1 MSGSLK
7 GRTIVITRSR
17 KQAETFARTLERV
30 GAKVVALPTIE
41 IVDPES
47 WDDVDDS
54 IRQLAEGRFDWVAF
68 TSANGVER
76 FFARLRSVPADAFKD
91 VRVAAVGVATQ
102 RAVEAGGL
110 TVDLVP
116 GFHTAETL
124 AAELGDGG
132 GSILLPR
139 AADVPGEMVEILTGN
154 GWDVREVTVYRNVP
168 ASDEDPAVDA
178 VRKGRYDAVTFT
190 SASTVKGFVGM
201 LGVPDELGEGTEPS
215 KQLVACI
222 GPVTAKAC
230 SDLGMRVDVIAE
242 EHSSPGLVDALIG
255 RFGGTIGG

>member
-1 MSGSLK
+1 MSNSLK

-47 WDDVDDS
+47 WSDVDDS
-54 IRQLAEGRFDWVAF
+54 IRRLAEGKFDWVAF

-76 FFARLRSVPADAFKD
+76 FFARLGGVPSEAFRQA
-91 VRVAAVGVATQ
+91 RVAAVGAATQ
-102 RAVEAGGL
+102 RAIEAVGL

-116 GFHTAETL
+116 GSHTAETL
-124 AAELGDGG
+124 AEELGDGG

-139 AADVPGEMVEILTGN
+139 AADVPGEMVEILSGN
-154 GWDVREVTVYRNVP
+154 GWDVCEVAVYRTVA

-178 VRKGRYDAVTFT
+178 IRKGRYDAVTFT
-190 SASTVKGFVGM
+190 SASTVKGFVGI
-201 LGVPDELGEGTEPS
+201 LGVPEELSAATEPS

-230 SDLGMRVDVIAE
+230 SDLGMRVDVVAE